1 MSEEEMNHGPS
12 ADAAA
17 PPASPE
23 VPALAAAPATS
34 AEAPPVTPATF
45 APPAPPMARPTTA
58 VPHPPAAG
66 APRGIAGRRYGFL
79 CSYCSSRLEAV
90 ESMAGQSGTC
100 PTCGKS
106 IVIPILDYRGRLI
119 DPTSGQVI
127 KQDPH
132 PVHAYAAAGHKAPQI
147 IGVQGSDDHYIRCPR
162 CARNNALSSN
172 NCLGCGLPFTMEGTV
187 GDAVS
192 GTNTWAV
199 ASLVLGIVSV
209 PGFCMIAPPILAI
222 IFGGIALRTT
232 NQATGQTSGA
242 GLAVAG
248 LILGTLGLLGSMW
261 FLSHMFHP

>member
-1 MSEEEMNHGPS
+1 M
-12 ADAAA
+12 
-17 PPASPE
+17 
-23 VPALAAAPATS
+23 
-34 AEAPPVTPATF
+34 
-45 APPAPPMARPTTA
+45 
-58 VPHPPAAG
+58 
-66 APRGIAGRRYGFL
+66 AGRRYGFL

-209 PGFCMIAPPILAI
+209 PGFCMVAPPLLAI
-222 IFGGIALRTT
+222 IFGGLALRTT
-232 NQATGQTSGA
+232 NQSTGQTSGA
-242 GLAVAG
+242 GLAIAG
-248 LILGTLGLLGSMW
+248 LILGTLGLLGSILLW
-261 FLSHMFHP
+261 SGHLHP